1 MTYISLFGLYSLL
14 RTKILQN
21 KNIGKINS
29 VLRKS
34 HLFKVKV
41 MTRVVLKFD
50 ETVRVKCQ
58 KITYDIRL
66 ALIIA

>member
-1 MTYISLFGLYSLL
+1 MTYFSLFGLYSLL

-21 KNIGKINS
+21 ENIGKINS
-29 VLRKS
+29 VLPKS

-41 MTRVVLKFD
+41 MTRVILKFD
-50 ETVRVKCQ
+50 ETVRVKCK
-58 KITYDIRL
+58 KITYDMRL

>member
-1 MTYISLFGLYSLL
+1 MTYFSLFGLYSLL

-29 VLRKS
+29 VLRIS
-34 HLFKVKV
+34 QLFKVKV
-41 MTRVVLKFD
+41 MTRVILKFD
-50 ETVRVKCQ
+50 ETVEVKCQ
-58 KITYDIRL
+58 KMTYDMTL